1 MARCISG
8 AIFEGRGAREFV
20 LTPFRAHGDKLRQNI
35 ALQSVAVEAS
45 WQRVANRIVFH
56 SLSAILGGRS
66 AREFFMGPSCAHED
80 KLRQNIALQSIAVE
94 SS

>member
-56 SLSAILGGRS
+56 SLSAILEGRILANFS
-66 AREFFMGPSCAHED
+66 WDLLVHMKTS
-80 KLRQNIALQSIAVE
+80 
-94 SS
+94 